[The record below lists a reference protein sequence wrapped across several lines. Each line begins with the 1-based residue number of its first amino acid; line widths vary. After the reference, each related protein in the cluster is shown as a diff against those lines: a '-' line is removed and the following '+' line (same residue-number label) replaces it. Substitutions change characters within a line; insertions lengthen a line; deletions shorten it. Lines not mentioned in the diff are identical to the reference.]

1 MPLGWTTL
9 LIMQHAP
16 AMVFVACV
24 GAAVGSFLNVVVHR
38 LPAGMGLVAPA
49 SRCPVCGRQLSF
61 FRENLPVLGW
71 LLIRGRCRTCD
82 TRVSPRYM
90 LVELAFGLA
99 FVGLYAIL
107 YLAPEVPGPAGEWL
121 RAVGGPWWWSGAH
134 GFFHTWPAFFALAV
148 LLAGLYA
155 MTHVDARTFT
165 IPIEIPR
172 FVTVAAFVLLA
183 LQALLLS
190 DPRTRMDWPFH
201 GTGWPATGAALG
213 GMLGVLATWTL
224 LVGGRLRYSFE
235 DYEDYVEE
243 GEVLGDYPHAR
254 REMGREL
261 LALLPILGGAALGW
275 LALRGAAGVPP
286 PVLQAIGGAAMGYL
300 VGGGIVWAV
309 RILGTLAFGREA
321 MGMGDV
327 HLLAAVGAV
336 IGWPET
342 TLAFFVAPFL
352 GIAAAVVGAGLAGAF
367 RLERRHLPYGPH
379 LATATVIVV
388 LARPGFDRVLTDLWG
403 FGLPARGLVGGP

>member
-1 MPLGWTTL
+1 MTPGWTTL
-9 LIMQHAP
+9 LVIEHAP

-49 SRCPVCGRQLSF
+49 SRCPVCGRTLSF
-61 FRENLPVLGW
+61 FRENLPVVGW
-71 LLIRGRCRTCD
+71 LLIRGRCRTCG

-90 LVELAFGLA
+90 LVELVFGLV
-99 FVGLYAIL
+99 FLGLYAIL
-107 YLAPEVPGPAGEWL
+107 YLAPEMPGPLDHWL
-121 RAVGGPWWWSGAH
+121 REVGGPWWWSGAH
-134 GFFHTWPAFFALAV
+134 GFALTWPAYFAVAI

-172 FVTVAAFVLLA
+172 FVAAAAFVLLA
-183 LQALLLS
+183 LQALLLGE
-190 DPRTRMDWPFH
+190 PRTTMDWPFH

-213 GMLGVLATWTL
+213 GMVGVLATWAL
-224 LVGGRLRYSFE
+224 LVTGRLRYSFE
-235 DYEDYVEE
+235 DYDDFVEE

-254 REMGREL
+254 REMAREL
-261 LALLPILGGAALGW
+261 LALAPILVGAALGW
-275 LALRGAAGVPP
+275 LAVRGAVGAPP
-286 PVLQAIGGAAMGYL
+286 PGLQAIGGAALGYL
-300 VGGGIVWAV
+300 IGGGIVWAV

-342 TLAFFVAPFL
+342 TLVFFIAPFL
-352 GIAAAVVGAGLAGAF
+352 GIAAAIAGAGLAGV
-367 RLERRHLPYGPH
+367 LKLQRRHLPYGPH
-379 LATATVIVV
+379 LAAATVIVL
-388 LARPGFDRVLTDLWG
+388 LARPGLDRLLTDLWG
-403 FGLPARGLVGGP
+403 FGLPARGLVGP